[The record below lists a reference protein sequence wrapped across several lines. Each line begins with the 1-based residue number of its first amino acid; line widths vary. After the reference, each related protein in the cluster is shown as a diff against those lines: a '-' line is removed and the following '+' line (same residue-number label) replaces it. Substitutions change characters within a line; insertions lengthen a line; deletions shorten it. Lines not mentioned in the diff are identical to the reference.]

1 MKKQLITAMMAS
13 LMLTGCASGAAA
25 STTGAS
31 NDSSPSLRIQNGVLE
46 YQDES
51 GNWNAVANQKSA
63 DAASD
68 EAEEKAENASSK
80 GTTSFP
86 SGSQNSA
93 PAQTPSV
100 VQVQKGEKGDKGD
113 KGDTGA
119 MGAAGAA
126 GAAGT
131 TGSTGANGKDGKD
144 GTVVTIGNDGE
155 LFLDGKAT
163 GYLLVKKNNDNLN
176 AVKLNSP
183 AVKAVQS
190 GSSTDVFV
198 SWNSVPNA
206 ASYTV
211 MFPDFSKTV
220 KNTSVTFNS
229 MPAGTYT
236 IQVIA
241 NPADGEK
248 KYASSDAGSVSI
260 EVKTITTPLGTTSLN
275 SYAVNPDHSW
285 TITWNA
291 VSGAASYNVTING
304 VTHNTTT
311 NSITWT
317 NALSN
322 GTSYSITVEAVP
334 ADTTNYASSV
344 SNLGSLLYSYQEST
358 PSPIFTPTPSAIPDT
373 NTEEGCLLAGKYW
386 YNNTCN
392 DSMEPTPTPMPT
404 PTAPPSF

>member
-1 MKKQLITAMMAS
+1 
-13 LMLTGCASGAAA
+13 MLTGCASGAAA

-236 IQVIA
+236 VASLTYILFDHK
-241 NPADGEK
+241 NM
-248 KYASSDAGSVSI
+248 KY
-260 EVKTITTPLGTTSLN
+260 
-275 SYAVNPDHSW
+275 HF
-285 TITWNA
+285 
-291 VSGAASYNVTING
+291 
-304 VTHNTTT
+304 H
-311 NSITWT
+311 
-317 NALSN
+317 
-322 GTSYSITVEAVP
+322 
-334 ADTTNYASSV
+334 
-344 SNLGSLLYSYQEST
+344 QQ
-358 PSPIFTPTPSAIPDT
+358 IP
-373 NTEEGCLLAGKYW
+373 
-386 YNNTCN
+386 
-392 DSMEPTPTPMPT
+392 
-404 PTAPPSF
+404 

>member
-1 MKKQLITAMMAS
+1 MAS

-220 KNTSVTFNS
+220 KNTSVTFNCMQAA
-229 MPAGTYT
+229 MPV
-236 IQVIA
+236 QC
-241 NPADGEK
+241 
-248 KYASSDAGSVSI
+248 
-260 EVKTITTPLGTTSLN
+260 PLRSRR
-275 SYAVNPDHSW
+275 S
-285 TITWNA
+285 
-291 VSGAASYNVTING
+291 
-304 VTHNTTT
+304 
-311 NSITWT
+311 
-317 NALSN
+317 
-322 GTSYSITVEAVP
+322 
-334 ADTTNYASSV
+334 
-344 SNLGSLLYSYQEST
+344 QRR
-358 PSPIFTPTPSAIPDT
+358 SARRV
-373 NTEEGCLLAGKYW
+373 
-386 YNNTCN
+386 
-392 DSMEPTPTPMPT
+392 
-404 PTAPPSF
+404 

>member
-1 MKKQLITAMMAS
+1 
-13 LMLTGCASGAAA
+13 MLTGCASGAAA

-241 NPADGEK
+241 
-248 KYASSDAGSVSI
+248 YASSDAGSVSI

>member
-392 DSMEPTPTPMPT
+392 DSMEPTPT
-404 PTAPPSF
+404 APPSF

>member
-1 MKKQLITAMMAS
+1 MAS

-236 IQVIA
+236 IQV
-241 NPADGEK
+241 
-248 KYASSDAGSVSI
+248 YASSDAGSVSI

>member
-1 MKKQLITAMMAS
+1 M
-13 LMLTGCASGAAA
+13 
-25 STTGAS
+25 
-31 NDSSPSLRIQNGVLE
+31 
-46 YQDES
+46 
-51 GNWNAVANQKSA
+51 
-63 DAASD
+63 
-68 EAEEKAENASSK
+68 
-80 GTTSFP
+80 
-86 SGSQNSA
+86 
-93 PAQTPSV
+93 
-100 VQVQKGEKGDKGD
+100 
-113 KGDTGA
+113 
-119 MGAAGAA
+119 
-126 GAAGT
+126 
-131 TGSTGANGKDGKD
+131 
-144 GTVVTIGNDGE
+144 
-155 LFLDGKAT
+155 
-163 GYLLVKKNNDNLN
+163 
-176 AVKLNSP
+176 
-183 AVKAVQS
+183 
-190 GSSTDVFV
+190 
-198 SWNSVPNA
+198 
-206 ASYTV
+206 
-211 MFPDFSKTV
+211 
-220 KNTSVTFNS
+220 
-229 MPAGTYT
+229 
-236 IQVIA
+236 
-241 NPADGEK
+241 
-248 KYASSDAGSVSI
+248 SI